1 MKKATRIISEVE
13 YTNENGDSVHSD
25 LDFDF
30 DLKEQMRPVLHECL
44 DEWLDKSNGEGG
56 FYLRNANHHFEDYDE
71 GQPKRTPL
79 PDGTL
84 ELTEEEKKEF
94 IDLILWHQH
103 YELESV
109 AIADDLLTIGR
120 SNNGIHCDY
129 IFSHS
134 VKAILWLARRFNLEG
149 QDETNI

>member
-44 DEWLDKSNGEGG
+44 DEWLDKSNGSGG
-56 FYLRNANHHFEDYDE
+56 FYLRNTNHHFEDYDE
-71 GQPKRTPL
+71 GQPKRNPL

-84 ELTEEEKKEF
+84 ELTEEELGEF
-94 IDLILWHQH
+94 CKMMGYLDINKITIDDNLCFRC
-103 YELESV
+103 YEYGWRIV
-109 AIADDLLTIGR
+109 TNIR
-120 SNNGIHCDY
+120 
-129 IFSHS
+129 
-134 VKAILWLARRFNLEG
+134 AILWLADRFNLEG
-149 QDETNI
+149 NNDIQSR

>member
-84 ELTEEEKKEF
+84 ERLNKDGGVSKIRGDKFYSIVEEFQKLSDE
-94 IDLILWHQH
+94 D
-103 YELESV
+103 
-109 AIADDLLTIGR
+109 
-120 SNNGIHCDY
+120 
-129 IFSHS
+129 
-134 VKAILWLARRFNLEG
+134 KAKYQLN
-149 QDETNI
+149 